1 MILTFFENDAL
12 TLNTST
18 PYRPTLWWTK
28 LEQDDFSEFLIL
40 TPGGADVKGYEYMN
54 RGSDFPEV
62 YNWSPKTGFYKVSM
76 SKGIHPKDYR
86 KNNDT
91 PKYAMIDYY

>member
-1 MILTFFENDAL
+1 M
-12 TLNTST
+12 
-18 PYRPTLWWTK
+18 
-28 LEQDDFSEFLIL
+28 
-40 TPGGADVKGYEYMN
+40 KGYEYMN

-76 SKGIHPKDYR
+76 SMYFPFMSKGIYPKDYR